1 VLMVAEHGDERRR
14 GLNSSWPQV
23 GVPAGNLLAAGVL
36 ALLAAVMSDSSFE
49 SWGWRIPFLLSAAL
63 IAVGLWVRLTVR
75 ESPLFKELEAS
86 GETAKT
92 PIVEVVKRYPRQLAI
107 AVCAR
112 FGTDVAF
119 YVFALF
125 ILTYVTQELELS
137 NSLALNGVL
146 IGSAIQLVLIPF
158 FGHLSDRVG
167 RRPVYLLGAV
177 GAIGWI
183 WAFFPLLDSKS
194 SGLIIVAAVGGLV
207 CHAAMYGPQ
216 AAFITEM
223 FGTEVRYSG
232 ASLGYQLAGV
242 FGGALAPIIA
252 VALLNRY
259 DSPVPVSIYVAAA
272 LSVTVAAVLIS
283 NETAAADLT
292 EEEPDRAAA
301 QAQQATSR

>member
-1 VLMVAEHGDERRR
+1 M
-14 GLNSSWPQV
+14 
-23 GVPAGNLLAAGVL
+23 L
-36 ALLAAVMSDSSFE
+36 ALLAAVMSDSTFE
-49 SWGWRIPFLLSAAL
+49 SWGWRIPFLLSAVL
-63 IAVGLWVRLTVR
+63 IGVGLWIRLTVR
-75 ESPLFKELEAS
+75 ESPLFQELEAA
-86 GETAKT
+86 EDKAKT
-92 PIVEVVKRYPRQLAI
+92 PIVEVVTQYPRELAI

-125 ILTYVTQELELS
+125 ILTYVKQELELS

-146 IGSAIQLVLIPF
+146 IGSAIQLVLIPY
-158 FGHLSDRVG
+158 FGHLSDRFG
-167 RRPVYLLGAV
+167 RRPIYLIGAL

-194 SGLIIVAAVGGLV
+194 SGLIIVAAVGGLI

-242 FGGALAPIIA
+242 LGGALAPIVA
-252 VALLNRY
+252 VALLDRF
-259 DSPVPVSIYVAAA
+259 DSPPAVSLYVAAA
-272 LSVTVAAVLIS
+272 LCVTVGAVLVS
-283 NETAAADLT
+283 PETAAADLA
-292 EEEPDRAAA
+292 EDEPDKAR
-301 QAQQATSR
+301 QREVEQVTSS